1 LTHRRPAGTLRAW
14 PGDEAFDVVPFDVR
28 LMPAVF
34 VKAANT
40 LSAGVDADPDGACEG
55 T

>member
-1 LTHRRPAGTLRAW
+1 
-14 PGDEAFDVVPFDVR
+14 VVPFDVQ